1 LKRSS
6 KRDDK
11 HMSQIFQSII
21 VRFIFSGSI
30 ATLVSLVVLYALV
43 HFWNVWYLTATTVG
57 FLAGFLLSFTLQK
70 LWTFK
75 DARRDATYWQLFAYF
90 GVTLGALALNTALMF
105 VLVDLFDFWYMVAQV
120 FAVCVIAIVTF
131 IIYGTLIFHRS
142 KGHDKKHILIATGLY
157 SPEVG
162 GPATY
167 SKLLEEELP
176 RHTIGVVVLPF
187 SSVRNLPRVFRHFL
201 YFLLLIEKGY
211 RADMLYALDPVS
223 VGVPAL
229 LAARLLKKRFLL
241 RVAGD
246 YAWEQY
252 CQRDKFTLEFLI
264 SNFQFPTVEEFQKK
278 KFDFFTELQRK
289 VEWFVA
295 RHAET
300 IIVPSEYLK
309 TIVIEWGVSR
319 EKIKVIYN
327 TFDMVERQDTQ
338 ESLRKKLGI
347 NGTVIVSAG
356 RLVPWKGFSAL
367 IEVMAELT
375 KEVPGIQLIIAG
387 DGPDEHALKVKSIA
401 LQAPVIFT
409 GRLLQS
415 DLNDYVGAAD
425 VFVLNTG
432 YEGFSHQLLEVM
444 ATGTPIVTT
453 RIGGNAE
460 LIEDQKTGLL
470 VTYNDKLAIQ
480 KAVVSLLQDDRLRG
494 ALTRHAKEK
503 AKSFSKDRAINALL
517 QVLTK

>member
-1 LKRSS
+1 
-6 KRDDK
+6 
-11 HMSQIFQSII
+11 MSQIFQSII

-30 ATLVSLVVLYALV
+30 ATLVSLMVLYALV

-90 GVTLGALALNTALMF
+90 GVTLSALALNTALMF
-105 VLVDLFDFWYMVAQV
+105 ILVDLFDFWYMVAQV

-157 SPEVG
+157 SPEVW

-187 SSVRNLPRVFRHFL
+187 SSVRNLPRVFMHFL

-356 RLVPWKGFSAL
+356 RLVPWKGFSSL
-367 IEVMAELT
+367 I
-375 KEVPGIQLIIAG
+375 
-387 DGPDEHALKVKSIA
+387 
-401 LQAPVIFT
+401 
-409 GRLLQS
+409 
-415 DLNDYVGAAD
+415 DYVGADD

-503 AKSFSKDRAINALL
+503 AKSFSK
-517 QVLTK
+517 